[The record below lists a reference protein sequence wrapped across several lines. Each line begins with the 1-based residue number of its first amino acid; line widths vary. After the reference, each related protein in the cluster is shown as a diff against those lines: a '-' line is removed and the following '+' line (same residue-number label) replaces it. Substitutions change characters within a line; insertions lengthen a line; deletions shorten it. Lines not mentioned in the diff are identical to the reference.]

1 LKLEMREEQ
10 NPKESKLRKSKNP
23 QEEERLEH

>member
-1 LKLEMREEQ
+1 MREEQ